1 MPVKKEEGKK
11 LTPKKRT
18 PKTTAKSEKENVE
31 VKQETPKREFNF
43 ETKPKEKRNLDIDLT
58 KDFNTSSTFDIEL
71 YRAIFMEL
79 RRQMD
84 ELSAKRGKSEK
95 AYAEYDDAVYNITSN
110 AITNCSAQDFLG
122 YCYKKGFYDFCIM
135 NYEKYMK
142 WTILAASN
150 GNAFSVSKLQVY
162 LTTALD
168 SLDSVDHSVLID
180 FLDITDENYVL
191 FLSKLLCDELVEIL
205 EISPEELVKMPE
217 KFMEQTEEIQKVFD
231 KAKMEA
237 ANRVIEKL
245 NKAAQTLNDEIEK
258 EQAEE
263 RKLREEEQKKE
274 EIEEQKEEVPS
285 EEAEP
290 KQEVH
295 EESNLF
301 KRKPGIKKK
310 FRY

>member
-1 MPVKKEEGKK
+1 
-11 LTPKKRT
+11 
-18 PKTTAKSEKENVE
+18 
-31 VKQETPKREFNF
+31 
-43 ETKPKEKRNLDIDLT
+43 
-58 KDFNTSSTFDIEL
+58 
-71 YRAIFMEL
+71 
-79 RRQMD
+79 
-84 ELSAKRGKSEK
+84 
-95 AYAEYDDAVYNITSN
+95 
-110 AITNCSAQDFLG
+110 
-122 YCYKKGFYDFCIM
+122 M

-263 RKLREEEQKKE
+263 RRLREEEQREK
-274 EIEEQKEEVPS
+274 EIEEQKEEVPN
-285 EEAEP
+285 EEGEP

>member
-1 MPVKKEEGKK
+1 MPVKTKNEEEKK
-11 LTPKKRT
+11 VTPKKRAS
-18 PKTTAKSEKENVE
+18 KTEKN
-31 VKQETPKREFNF
+31 QEEKTEIKEASKREFKF
-43 ETKPKEKRNLDIDLT
+43 KSKPNEKQNLEIDLS
-58 KDFNTSSTFDIEL
+58 KDFNTSSTFDVEF

-84 ELSAKRGKSEK
+84 ELSSRRGKSEE

-110 AITNCSAQDFLG
+110 AVSNCSAQDFLG

-168 SLDSVDHSVLID
+168 SLEEVDHSVLID
-180 FLDITDENYVL
+180 FLDITDENYIL
-191 FLSKLLCDELVEIL
+191 FLSKILCDEIVEIL
-205 EISPEELVKMPE
+205 EITPEDLVKMPE
-217 KFMEQTEEIQKVFD
+217 KFMEQSEEIQKVFD

-237 ANRVIEKL
+237 ATRVVEKL
-245 NKAAQTLNDEIEK
+245 NKAVQTLNDEIERRK
-258 EQAEE
+258 EEE
-263 RKLREEEQKKE
+263 RQLLEEEKKE
-274 EIEEQKEEVPS
+274 ENETIKEETPN
-285 EEAEP
+285 EETSQ
-290 KQEVH
+290 KQE
-295 EESNLF
+295 EKEDSNVF
-301 KRKPGIKKK
+301 KRRTGIKKK

>member
-1 MPVKKEEGKK
+1 MTDEHYKKIADAGFNKIIALYEG
-11 LTPKKRT
+11 
-18 PKTTAKSEKENVE
+18 ASSE
-31 VKQETPKREFNF
+31 
-43 ETKPKEKRNLDIDLT
+43 
-58 KDFNTSSTFDIEL
+58 TSSLEATIEN
-71 YRAIFMEL
+71 RAKKAEEHALIALEL
-79 RRQMD
+79 
-84 ELSAKRGKSEK
+84 AKK
-95 AYAEYDDAVYNITSN
+95 YNLEYYVRDWSFYGLTQPS
-110 AITNCSAQDFLG
+110 G
-122 YCYKKGFYDFCIM
+122 YCYKKGFYDFCIIT
-135 NYEKYMK
+135 YEKYMK

-263 RKLREEEQKKE
+263 RKLREEEQREK

-285 EEAEP
+285 EEGEP